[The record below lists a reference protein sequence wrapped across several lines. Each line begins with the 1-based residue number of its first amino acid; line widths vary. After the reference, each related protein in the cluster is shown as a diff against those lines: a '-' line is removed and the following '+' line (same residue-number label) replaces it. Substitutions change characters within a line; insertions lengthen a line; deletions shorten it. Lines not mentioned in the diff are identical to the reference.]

1 MAKKTYYFPHD
12 HGARNDPKMQ
22 MLLAEYGVAGIGIY
36 WCVIEQL
43 YEQGGKLPI
52 SAYKSIAFVLHID
65 TNVLQNIIECTGL
78 FNNDG
83 KEFWSDA
90 VNARIGKQKDVSE
103 QRKKAIATRWKSKEE
118 YKCNTNV
125 IQNDTNKIKRNK
137 IKEKENI
144 NNNIINYDNNA
155 RACVKENFIEEML
168 ENQSWLELIA
178 MRFKISIDDIKEKIR
193 EFELDTQCREIKHI
207 NDADAKRHFHDW
219 LRIQL
224 QQQKKEQN
232 NGKSKQLNNKK
243 DTGIHF
249 GATSAED
256 YEDWIQN

>member
-52 SAYKSIAFVLHID
+52 SSYKSIAFVLHID

-90 VNARIGKQKDVSE
+90 VNARIGKQKEVSE

-137 IKEKENI
+137 IKE
-144 NNNIINYDNNA
+144 NNNITHTIT
-155 RACVKENFIEEML
+155 RTREEEL
-168 ENQSWLELIA
+168 IQDLRENQSWQDVVL
-178 MRFKISIDDIKEKIR
+178 MRFKTSKDELLKLIDD
-193 EFELDTQCREIKHI
+193 FELEQKCKNTTHA
-207 NDADAKRHFHDW
+207 NDADVKGHFVDW
-219 LRIQL
+219 LRYQL
-224 QQQKKEQN
+224 QQHKKEQN
-232 NGKSKQLNNKK
+232 NGTKQLNNKK
-243 DTGIHF
+243 NIGF
-249 GATSAED
+249 NVSATSAED
-256 YEDWIQN
+256 YSDWLQD